1 MELIIIDNKE
11 LAGKIDDITDLL
23 TIEQKENFRII
34 PKTIEYNFGNIQL
47 WFEAIA
53 AAYTVIQIIEKGVD
67 IISSIAKR
75 RDLKYKNNDKYY
87 EVNKI
92 EETNKGYII
101 YVDNKEVQISVNKN
115 NKSYMMKI
123 ENIEE
128 LIKKK

>member
-75 RDLKYKNNDKYY
+75 RDLKYKNSDKYY